1 MRLIDADEM
10 AANESEAY
18 MNVQTSGGISPIT
31 QGLNSVVHRKIQQLI
46 ADTPT
51 VDAVVHG
58 RWYWDDDGYCRCAKC
73 HQKAPVI
80 RQWDDEPFTTMTN
93 YCPHCGAKMD
103 GDEP

>member
-1 MRLIDADEM
+1 MARLIDADALIKYM
-10 AANESEAY
+10 CDHCGANCNLEDECCF
-18 MNVQTSGGISPIT
+18 NVDAVENQ
-31 QGLNSVVHRKIQQLI
+31 
-46 ADTPT
+46 PT

-58 RWYWDDDGYCRCAKC
+58 WWYWADDGYCRCAKC

-80 RQWDDEPFTTMTN
+80 RQWDDEPVTTMTN